1 MLTFKNVIN
10 WYCALCFSKSV
21 NVKLSNKKEHVLF
34 QFLQVCTLIFRE
46 QMSSFCSQRDHE
58 IHKGGTK
65 KSQKKKINHVMI
77 WADKS
82 SLPKGLL
89 YVRLSVGQSLD
100 KVCVLRAKPKWSPKV
115 PSKSFPLIWVTIG
128 LLIESLRHSFI
139 NDSGFYRHTQKDWTK
154 VTLSAR
160 QTPFFPALQWR

>member
-77 WADKS
+77 
-82 SLPKGLL
+82 
-89 YVRLSVGQSLD
+89 
-100 KVCVLRAKPKWSPKV
+100 
-115 PSKSFPLIWVTIG
+115 
-128 LLIESLRHSFI
+128 
-139 NDSGFYRHTQKDWTK
+139 
-154 VTLSAR
+154 
-160 QTPFFPALQWR
+160 